1 MSKSAHVSVSTP
13 RYDNMIKLEVATEEQ
28 FSEHAVYIWHGWT
41 SGTRTF
47 VIYVGST
54 TVGSE
59 GGRHGKKQFINL
71 EEEVKNPIRTYLH
84 RFSEEDWKDGATVE
98 FTGAA
103 LRAYETRAI
112 KAIKK
117 YLGGLIKKKGRKAEF
132 KVLNKIKPFRGCP
145 KCRYTACPKCCGV
158 KLPSKLP
165 SMGKIVNKKL
175 DKIFLRQAWSHV

>member
-1 MSKSAHVSVSTP
+1 MTTKKKH
-13 RYDNMIKLEVATEEQ
+13 NFLEVATEEK

-41 SGTRTF
+41 RRRTRSTRTF

-54 TVGSE
+54 TKGSK
-59 GGRHGKKQFINL
+59 GGRHGKRLVKL
-71 EEEVKNPIRTYLH
+71 KVKNPIRTNLH

-98 FTGAA
+98 FTDTA

-132 KVLNKIKPFRGCP
+132 KVLNKNTPALGCSSG
-145 KCRYTACPKCCGV
+145 KCRHIGCTACCGENS
-158 KLPSKLP
+158 LPTELP
-165 SMGKIVNKKL
+165 SMCEIVKKKL
-175 DKIFLRQAWSHV
+175 KEILDD